1 MEDLKSY
8 LIIIEKGDANK
19 RILVLGVNNRVKHI
33 YTLSVEGDLEDK
45 HVISYHEKTS
55 RIVSRLKAR
64 KDTTVKRLTLKES
77 LEEALFATRKSI
89 SLAIFKKVREYIFKE
104 V

>member
-45 HVISYHEKTS
+45 HVISYHEKTT
-55 RIVSRLKAR
+55 RIISRLKAR
-64 KDTTVKRLTLKES
+64 KDTTVKELSLKEL
-77 LEEALFATRKSI
+77 LEEAVFATRKSI